1 MVEEVLVKEPELPH
15 QAGSFTEQHS
25 RPIPL
30 SEVTFSQEA
39 RISLNNGEVD
49 RLLGGGLVEGS
60 VVLLGGEPGIGKS
73 TLSLQIPLHCP
84 HLKTLYVSG
93 EESARQIKMRAN
105 RLLHQCPAADHGE
118 SASGYGASATGHGE
132 SATGHGASASG
143 HGASA
148 FGHGASASGHG
159 ASASGHGAS
168 ASGYGISASERAAD
182 NCYILCETLL
192 ENILQH
198 AQELNPDLIVIDS
211 IQTIYSR
218 YLDSSPGSISQIR
231 ECAARLLHYA
241 KERNTPV
248 FLIGHITKEGSIA
261 GPKVLEHIV
270 DVVLQFEG
278 DNKNSYRILRGIKN
292 RFGSVAELAI
302 FEMLQHGLRQV
313 DNPSEILI
321 PMHAESL
328 SGIAVAAM
336 IDGTRPFL
344 IETQALVSTAAYGT
358 PQRSATGFDVRRLN
372 MLLAVLEKRAG
383 FKLSVK
389 DVFLNMAGG
398 LKVNDPAVDLAVTA
412 AILSSNFDLP
422 LAPRTAFAAEVGL
435 SGEVRPVSHIDRRIA
450 EAQKLGFETIYI
462 SKFSGKIDATLCKKI
477 KVIPIADMG
486 GLCKAISGR

>member
-1 MVEEVLVKEPELPH
+1 MSKVKKAWFCQECGYESAKWLGRCSSCGAWNSMVEEVLAKEPEHTLQVGGQRAKPVPLP
-15 QAGSFTEQHS
+15 
-25 RPIPL
+25 
-30 SEVTFSQEA
+30 EVTFSQEA
-39 RISLNNGEVD
+39 RISLNNAEVD

-60 VVLLGGEPGIGKS
+60 LVLIGGEPGIGKS
-73 TLSLQIPLHCP
+73 TLSLQIPLYCP
-84 HLKTLYVSG
+84 NVKTLYVSG
-93 EESARQIKMRAN
+93 EESARQIKLRAN
-105 RLLHQCPAADHGE
+105 RLAPSEQAGDH
-118 SASGYGASATGHGE
+118 
-132 SATGHGASASG
+132 
-143 HGASA
+143 
-148 FGHGASASGHG
+148 
-159 ASASGHGAS
+159 
-168 ASGYGISASERAAD
+168 
-182 NCYILCETLL
+182 CYILCETLL

-198 AQELNPDLIVIDS
+198 AQELNPALMVIDS
-211 IQTIYSR
+211 IQTMYSQH
-218 YLDSSPGSISQIR
+218 LDSSPGSVSQIR
-231 ECAARLLHYA
+231 ECAARLLQYA
-241 KERNTPV
+241 KERNTPIL
-248 FLIGHITKEGSIA
+248 LIGHITKEGSIA

-302 FEMLQHGLRQV
+302 FEMLQNGLREV
-313 DNPSEILI
+313 SNPSEILI

-398 LKVNDPAVDLAVTA
+398 LRVSDPAVDLAVTA

-422 LAPRTAFAAEVGL
+422 LAPRTCFAAEVGL

-462 SKFSGKIDATLCKKI
+462 SKFSGKIDAALCKNC
-477 KVIPIADMG
+477 KVIPLADMG
-486 GLCKAISGR
+486 GLCKAVSGRGQ

>member
-1 MVEEVLVKEPELPH
+1 MSKVKKAWFCQECGYESAKWLGRCSSCGAWNSMIEEVLAKEPELPH
-15 QAGSFTEQHS
+15 QAGAFTEQ
-25 RPIPL
+25 RAVPVPL

-39 RISLNNGEVD
+39 RISLNNAEVE

-105 RLLHQCPAADHGE
+105 RLSPDEHAADHC
-118 SASGYGASATGHGE
+118 
-132 SATGHGASASG
+132 
-143 HGASA
+143 
-148 FGHGASASGHG
+148 F
-159 ASASGHGAS
+159 
-168 ASGYGISASERAAD
+168 
-182 NCYILCETLL
+182 ILCETLI
-192 ENILQH
+192 ENILEH
-198 AQELNPDLIVIDS
+198 AQALNPSLMVIDS
-211 IQTIYSR
+211 IQTVYSR
-218 YLDSSPGSISQIR
+218 YLDSSPGSVSQIR
-231 ECAARLLHYA
+231 ECAARLLLYA

-248 FLIGHITKEGSIA
+248 ILIGHITKEGSIA

-278 DNKNSYRILRGIKN
+278 DTKNSYRILRGIKN

-302 FEMLQHGLRQV
+302 FEMLQNGLRTV

-344 IETQALVSTAAYGT
+344 IETQALVSSAAYGT
-358 PQRSATGFDVRRLN
+358 PQRSATGFDARRLN

-422 LAPRTAFAAEVGL
+422 LTPRCCFAAEVGL

-462 SKFSGKIDATLCKKI
+462 SKFSGKIDASLNKKI
-477 KVIPIADMG
+477 KVIQIGDMA
-486 GLCKAISGR
+486 GLCKAVSGKL

>member
-1 MVEEVLVKEPELPH
+1 MIEEVLTKGTEMTQ
-15 QAGSFTEQHS
+15 QAGFFSERQS
-25 RPIPL
+25 KPIPL
-30 SEVTFSQEA
+30 SEVTFSQEE
-39 RISLNNGEVD
+39 RISLNNAEVD

-73 TLSLQIPLHCP
+73 TLILQIPLHCP
-84 HLKTLYVSG
+84 HLRTLYVSG
-93 EESARQIKMRAN
+93 EESVRQIKMRAE
-105 RLLHQCPAADHGE
+105 RLLQTSSNQSFDHC
-118 SASGYGASATGHGE
+118 
-132 SATGHGASASG
+132 
-143 HGASA
+143 
-148 FGHGASASGHG
+148 F
-159 ASASGHGAS
+159 
-168 ASGYGISASERAAD
+168 
-182 NCYILCETLL
+182 ILCETLL
-192 ENILQH
+192 ESILHH
-198 AQELNPDLIVIDS
+198 AQELKPSLIVIDS
-211 IQTIYSR
+211 IQTIVSR
-218 YLDSSPGSISQIR
+218 YLDSSPGSVSQIR
-231 ECAARLLHYA
+231 ECAVRLLQFA

-302 FEMLQHGLRQV
+302 FEMLQTGLRQV

-321 PMHAESL
+321 HEHTELL

-336 IDGTRPFL
+336 IDGSRPFL

-422 LAPRTAFAAEVGL
+422 ISPRTAFAAEVGL
-435 SGEVRPVSHIDRRIA
+435 SGEVRPVSHIDRRIS
-450 EAQKLGFETIYI
+450 EAQKLGFEKIYI
-462 SKFSGKIDATLCKKI
+462 SKNCGQIDESLHKKI
-477 KVIPIADMG
+477 KVIHITEMG
-486 GLCKAISGR
+486 ELCKAISGNS

>member
-1 MVEEVLVKEPELPH
+1 MTKIKKAWFCQDCGYESAKWLGRCPSCGAWNSMIEEVLAKEPEGLHQVGGSSPSKSKPVALP
-15 QAGSFTEQHS
+15 
-25 RPIPL
+25 
-30 SEVTFSQEA
+30 EVTFSKEA
-39 RISLNNGEVD
+39 RISLNNAEVD

-60 VVLLGGEPGIGKS
+60 IVLLGGEPGIGKS
-73 TLSLQIPLHCP
+73 TLSLQIPLYCP

-93 EESARQIKMRAN
+93 EESARQIKLRAN
-105 RLLHQCPAADHGE
+105 RLAPPEQATDH
-118 SASGYGASATGHGE
+118 
-132 SATGHGASASG
+132 
-143 HGASA
+143 
-148 FGHGASASGHG
+148 
-159 ASASGHGAS
+159 
-168 ASGYGISASERAAD
+168 
-182 NCYILCETLL
+182 CYILCETLL

-198 AQELNPDLIVIDS
+198 AQEVNPALIVIDS
-211 IQTIYSR
+211 IQTMYSHH
-218 YLDSSPGSISQIR
+218 LDSSPGSVSQIR
-231 ECAARLLHYA
+231 ECAARLLQYA

-248 FLIGHITKEGSIA
+248 ILIGHITKEGSIA

-278 DNKNSYRILRGIKN
+278 DSKNSYRILRGIKN

-302 FEMLQHGLRQV
+302 FEMLQNGLRPV
-313 DNPSEILI
+313 SNPSEMLI

-336 IDGTRPFL
+336 VDGSRPFL

-358 PQRSATGFDVRRLN
+358 PQRSATGFDTRRLN

-422 LAPRTAFAAEVGL
+422 LPPRTCFAAEVGL
-435 SGEVRPVSHIDRRIA
+435 SGEVRPVAHIDRRIA
-450 EAQKLGFETIYI
+450 EAQKLGFESIYV
-462 SKFSGKIDATLCKKI
+462 SKFSGKIDAELGKKI
-477 KVIPIADMG
+477 KVISLADMG
-486 GLCKAISGR
+486 GLCRVVSGRG

>member
-1 MVEEVLVKEPELPH
+1 MIEEVLAKEKERPF
-15 QAGSFTEQHS
+15 QAGAFTGQKS
-25 RPIPL
+25 KPIPL
-30 SEVTFSQEA
+30 PEVTFSQEA
-39 RISLNNGEVD
+39 RMSLNNEEVD

-60 VVLLGGEPGIGKS
+60 LVLIGGEPGIGKS

-93 EESARQIKMRAN
+93 EESARQIKLRAN
-105 RLLHQCPAADHGE
+105 RLSSSEHAADH
-118 SASGYGASATGHGE
+118 
-132 SATGHGASASG
+132 
-143 HGASA
+143 
-148 FGHGASASGHG
+148 
-159 ASASGHGAS
+159 
-168 ASGYGISASERAAD
+168 
-182 NCYILCETLL
+182 CYILCETLL

-198 AQELNPDLIVIDS
+198 AQELNPGLVVIDS
-211 IQTIYSR
+211 IQTMYSQH
-218 YLDSSPGSISQIR
+218 LDSSPGSVSQIR
-231 ECAARLLHYA
+231 ECAARLLQYA

-248 FLIGHITKEGSIA
+248 ILIGHITKEGSIA

-278 DNKNSYRILRGIKN
+278 DNKSSYRILRGIKN

-302 FEMLQHGLRQV
+302 FEMLQNGLRQV
-313 DNPSEILI
+313 NNPSEILI

-336 IDGTRPFL
+336 VDGTRPFL

-358 PQRSATGFDVRRLN
+358 PQRSATGFDARRLN

-422 LAPRTAFAAEVGL
+422 LAPRCCFAAEVGL
-435 SGEVRPVSHIDRRIA
+435 SGEIRPVAHIDRRIA

-462 SKFSGKIDATLCKKI
+462 SKFSGKIDPTLSKKI
-477 KVIPIADMG
+477 KVTPLSDMG
-486 GLCKAISGR
+486 GLCKAVSGRG

>member
-1 MVEEVLVKEPELPH
+1 MTSKVKKAWFCQECGYESAKWLGRCSACGAWNSMVEEVLAKEPELPH
-15 QAGSFTEQHS
+15 QAGSFGEQ
-25 RPIPL
+25 RAKPVPL
-30 SEVTFSQEA
+30 SEVTFSHEA
-39 RISLNNGEVD
+39 RISLNHAEVD

-60 VVLLGGEPGIGKS
+60 MVLLGGEPGIGKS

-105 RLLHQCPAADHGE
+105 RLAPPGHAIDH
-118 SASGYGASATGHGE
+118 
-132 SATGHGASASG
+132 
-143 HGASA
+143 
-148 FGHGASASGHG
+148 
-159 ASASGHGAS
+159 
-168 ASGYGISASERAAD
+168 
-182 NCYILCETLL
+182 CYILCETLL
-192 ENILQH
+192 EDILQH
-198 AQELNPDLIVIDS
+198 AQELNPALIVIDS
-211 IQTIYSR
+211 IQTMYSR
-218 YLDSSPGSISQIR
+218 YLDSSPGSVSQIR
-231 ECAARLLHYA
+231 ECAARLLQYA

-248 FLIGHITKEGSIA
+248 ILIGHITKEGSIA

-278 DNKNSYRILRGIKN
+278 DNKNSYRILRGMKN

-302 FEMLQHGLRQV
+302 FEMLQNGLRQV

-336 IDGTRPFL
+336 VDGTRPFL

-358 PQRSATGFDVRRLN
+358 PQRSATGFDARRLN

-398 LKVNDPAVDLAVTA
+398 LRVNDPAVDLAVTA

-422 LAPRTAFAAEVGL
+422 LTPRTCFAAEVGL

-477 KVIPIADMG
+477 KVMPLADMG
-486 GLCKAISGR
+486 GLCKAVSGR

>member
-1 MVEEVLVKEPELPH
+1 MSKIKKAWFCQECGYESSKWLGRCSSCGAWNSMIEEVLAKEKERPF
-15 QAGSFTEQHS
+15 QAGAFTGQKS
-25 RPIPL
+25 KPIPL
-30 SEVTFSQEA
+30 PEVTFSQEA
-39 RISLNNGEVD
+39 RMSLNNEEVD

-60 VVLLGGEPGIGKS
+60 LVLIGGEPGIGKS

-93 EESARQIKMRAN
+93 EESARQIKLRAN
-105 RLLHQCPAADHGE
+105 RLSSSEHAADH
-118 SASGYGASATGHGE
+118 
-132 SATGHGASASG
+132 
-143 HGASA
+143 
-148 FGHGASASGHG
+148 
-159 ASASGHGAS
+159 
-168 ASGYGISASERAAD
+168 
-182 NCYILCETLL
+182 CYILCETLL

-198 AQELNPDLIVIDS
+198 AQELNPGLVVIDS
-211 IQTIYSR
+211 IQTMYSQH
-218 YLDSSPGSISQIR
+218 LDSSPGSVSQIR
-231 ECAARLLHYA
+231 ECAARLLQYA

-248 FLIGHITKEGSIA
+248 ILIGHITKEGSIA

-278 DNKNSYRILRGIKN
+278 DNKSSYRILRGIKN

-302 FEMLQHGLRQV
+302 FEMLQNGLRQV
-313 DNPSEILI
+313 NNPSEILI

-336 IDGTRPFL
+336 VDGTRPFL

-358 PQRSATGFDVRRLN
+358 PQRSATGFDARRLN

-422 LAPRTAFAAEVGL
+422 LAPRCCFAAEVGL
-435 SGEVRPVSHIDRRIA
+435 SGEIRPVAHIDRRIA

-462 SKFSGKIDATLCKKI
+462 SKFSGKIDPTLSKKI
-477 KVIPIADMG
+477 KVTPLSDMG
-486 GLCKAISGR
+486 GLCKAVSGRG